1 MINTLIKGLMSILNA
16 IASFFLNLLPSIPSY
31 PDSVITLFN
40 TILTYIN
47 AGLGIVYNFI
57 PKSLVVVLLPIVL
70 IIINFDK
77 VLLGIKFIKGLIS
90 I

>member
-16 IASFFLNLLPSIPSY
+16 IGSFFLSLLPTIPSY
-31 PDSVITLFN
+31 PETVVTIMN

-57 PKSLVVVLLPIVL
+57 PKSLVIVLLPLVL
-70 IIINFDK
+70 VIINFEK
-77 VLLGIKFIKGLIS
+77 VLTAIKFIKGLIS
-90 I
+90 V